1 MCGRSICVVATF
13 LIAGMYP
20 VLSSMGFANTSFSD
34 TDFTIV
40 GIVFGNLTKILSG
53 NMLMVLVIILFI
65 IPIIYNVLTGQKS
78 KENYVFLWFRF
89 RYIFCYGDECEKSIK
104 ESWD

>member
-1 MCGRSICVVATF
+1 MAGSFVHGVVATF

-78 KENYVFLWFRF
+78 KEN
-89 RYIFCYGDECEKSIK
+89 
-104 ESWD
+104 